1 MKPTRLRDLVAVF
14 TLVAIGIGL
23 IAARN
28 YTRLPRFQLSAPVS
42 LLVIAAFEGYTAA
55 AIRARLDG
63 RPGTRPIMPILV
75 ARYAALAK
83 ASSLAAAIAGGAWT
97 GIFAYAAS
105 HRADFRYA
113 SRDALLSGLGVAA
126 AVLLVLAALYLE
138 RQCRVRRPPEHHDE
152 VP

>member
-1 MKPTRLRDLVAVF
+1 MRDLLAVFVAVA
-14 TLVAIGIGL
+14 LGAGL

-42 LLVIAAFEGYTAA
+42 VLVVTVFEAYTGA

-63 RPGTRPIMPILV
+63 RPGTRPILPMLV

-83 ASSLAAAIAGGAWT
+83 ASSLAAAIAGGAWA

-105 HRADFRYA
+105 HRDEFRYA
-113 SRDALLSGLGVAA
+113 TRDAVLSGFGVAA
-126 AVLLVLAALYLE
+126 ALLLVVAALYLE
-138 RQCRVRRPPEHHDE
+138 RQCRVRRPPEHLDD
-152 VP
+152 VS